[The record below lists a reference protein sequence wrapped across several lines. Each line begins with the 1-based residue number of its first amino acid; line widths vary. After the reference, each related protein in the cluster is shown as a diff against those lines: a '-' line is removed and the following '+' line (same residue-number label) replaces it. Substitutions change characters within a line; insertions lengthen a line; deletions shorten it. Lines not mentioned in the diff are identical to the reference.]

1 MSFNRIKIPNYFT
14 RSLPVLIG
22 VISIVTIAVKALADD
37 SKLQESL
44 KPCLAFID
52 TYTRDFKGKGVRIIT
67 GEEPKKPNEY
77 STMQRYDDLLR
88 IVSRI
93 ETEEDKYDYWAHL
106 QFLNQNDQK
115 RMTPLIQAGPNTI
128 DTEYYFPC
136 RITKGNV
143 VIGWSIEIANDRSNN
158 ACDGIIVGEPGTIDP
173 DRSPTIQ
180 NPRRQPSVCGD
191 FSFNSKKVAP
201 NRSSIVAG
209 SILDKRS
216 QSNIISQIYRDDSED
231 IVIKPRENQTL
242 IYIEVE
248 RDRLE
253 VYVLLGSVS
262 IESPTAEILVAQ
274 IDRGQRYVSNRSRH
288 TDSRESSLV
297 SMPSDIYSSRP
308 IAVFFNPD
316 FWSEK
321 AMVQVDI
328 FRRGIDN
335 LLSVPRAPNSDPV
348 PTDPNRP
355 PPASSEPLPEV
366 PAPQPRPP
374 APQPPAPPRPEP
386 PPEPLPPVPPRPQPP
401 QPPPRPEPPRPEPP
415 PEPLPP
421 VPPRP
426 QPPQPPPRPE
436 PPRPEP
442 PPTLPPPAPT
452 PPPPQPP
459 PRPEPPRPEPPPT
472 LPPPAPQPPPPPEP
486 PRPEP
491 PPPGSPIPPR
501 GSPRVLP

>member
-1 MSFNRIKIPNYFT
+1 MSFNCIKIPNYFT

-22 VISIVTIAVKALADD
+22 IISIVTIAVKALADD
-37 SKLQESL
+37 SKLQENL

-67 GEEPKKPNEY
+67 EEEPKKPNEY

-93 ETEEDKYDYWAHL
+93 ETESDKYDYWAHL

-335 LLSVPRAPNSDPV
+335 LFSDP
-348 PTDPNRP
+348 TP
-355 PPASSEPLPEV
+355 P
-366 PAPQPRPP
+366 
-374 APQPPAPPRPEP
+374 PPRPEP
-386 PPEPLPPVPPRPQPP
+386 QPDPRPPEPLPPVPPQPP
-401 QPPPRPEPPRPEPP
+401 A
-415 PEPLPP
+415 
-421 VPPRP
+421 
-426 QPPQPPPRPE
+426 PQPPPRPE

-452 PPPPQPP
+452 PPP
-459 PRPEPPRPEPPPT
+459 RPEPPP
-472 LPPPAPQPPPPPEP
+472 
-486 PRPEP
+486 PEP
-491 PPPGSPIPPR
+491 PPPGSPIPPP
-501 GSPRVLP
+501 GSPRGLP

>member
-22 VISIVTIAVKALADD
+22 IISIVTIAVKALADD
-37 SKLQESL
+37 SKLQENL

-67 GEEPKKPNEY
+67 EEEPKKPNEY

-93 ETEEDKYDYWAHL
+93 ETESDKYDYWAHL

-115 RMTPLIQAGPNTI
+115 RMTPLIQAGPNII

-158 ACDGIIVGEPGTIDP
+158 ACDGIIVGEPGTIDL

-288 TDSRESSLV
+288 TDSRESSLL

-308 IAVFFNPD
+308 IVVFFNPD

-355 PPASSEPLPEV
+355 PPAPSVPLPEV
-366 PAPQPRPP
+366 PGTPDQPPAPQPP
-374 APQPPAPPRPEP
+374 APQPPAPPAPSP
-386 PPEPLPPVPPRPQPP
+386 QPPVPPHPPAPSPQ
-401 QPPPRPEPPRPEPP
+401 
-415 PEPLPP
+415 PP
-421 VPPRP
+421 VPPSP
-426 QPPQPPPRPE
+426 QPPVPPSPQPPV
-436 PPRPEP
+436 PPVP
-442 PPTLPPPAPT
+442 PSPQPPAPSVPELPLVPQ
-452 PPPPQPP
+452 PPVPPQP
-459 PRPEPPRPEPPPT
+459 
-472 LPPPAPQPPPPPEP
+472 
-486 PRPEP
+486 
-491 PPPGSPIPPR
+491 
-501 GSPRVLP
+501 